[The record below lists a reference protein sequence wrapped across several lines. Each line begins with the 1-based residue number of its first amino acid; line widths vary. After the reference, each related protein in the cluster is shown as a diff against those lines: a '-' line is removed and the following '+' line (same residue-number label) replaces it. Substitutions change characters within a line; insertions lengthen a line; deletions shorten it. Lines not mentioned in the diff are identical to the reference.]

1 MVVLHRRLQKA
12 FFSWGWLTPA
22 VLPIAQVLGRAVF
35 SILIVLYFLWGTLSL
50 YGQQQKIERSVL
62 GLFSALLLAFL
73 MSVPGAEDLARAWHK
88 WLKFLV
94 YSMCFMFTLV
104 ALQQEEGNFERLCR
118 AFALAGVGLLAVLYL
133 HLGYV
138 LWTSA
143 EFIPAQQLKEDDLP
157 FLLPFLLYG
166 LLRVEKR
173 EYHAVLGGILLLS
186 ALFYVVLS
194 EGRTALLA
202 LLVALILYGV
212 LVMRWH
218 LGKVLLSAILTATV
232 LVTVASTTFT
242 HVESAAN
249 GGETWIE
256 TLDRVSSGRTVLWR
270 QAFIYPPESVVTG
283 AGMGNARYAE
293 KALTLDEGEQVRHF
307 HNLFIDAWYE
317 TGLFGLVAMMA
328 WLVFVLAR
336 AWSDWQNSAAEDR
349 DQLGLLLSSS
359 FAILTAAQLGPSY
372 ASSLVSVYLMV
383 LFAALTVF
391 HGKMKRM
398 SADPVG
404 V

>member
-1 MVVLHRRLQKA
+1 MVALHRRLQKA
-12 FFSWGWLTPA
+12 FFSWGWLTPT

-35 SILIVLYFLWGTLSL
+35 SILIVFYFLWGTLSL
-50 YGQQQKIERSVL
+50 YGQQQKLERSVL
-62 GLFSALLLAFL
+62 GLFGALLLAFL

-94 YSMCFMFTLV
+94 YSTCFVFMLA
-104 ALQQEEGNFERLCR
+104 ALRQEEGNFERLCR
-118 AFALAGVGLLAVLYL
+118 AFALAGVGLLVVLYL

-143 EFIPAQQLKEDDLP
+143 EFIPTQQLKEDNLP

-166 LLRVEKR
+166 LQRVEKGAYR
-173 EYHAVLGGILLLS
+173 AVLGGVLLLS
-186 ALFYVVLS
+186 VLFYVVLS

-202 LLVALILYGV
+202 LLVALVLYGV

-218 LGKVLLSAILTATV
+218 LGKVLLSALLMAAVLITV
-232 LVTVASTTFT
+232 FSTTFT
-242 HVESAAN
+242 HVESAMKDE
-249 GGETWIE
+249 ETWIE

-283 AGMGNARYAE
+283 VGMGNARYAE

-317 TGLFGLVAMMA
+317 TGLFGLIAMTA
-328 WLVFVLAR
+328 WLVFILAR
-336 AWSDWQNSAAEDR
+336 AWSDWQKSTAENR
-349 DQLGLLLSSS
+349 DQISLLLSSS

-372 ASSLVSVYLMV
+372 ASSLVSVHLMV
-383 LFAALTVF
+383 LFAALTAF

-398 SADPVG
+398 STDPVG
-404 V
+404 I